1 MNALTRCLRAAREI
15 GIAAVL
21 VDAKHE
27 RTKGFYARYEYES
40 LSGRPLTLWLPMASV
55 RRSSGL

>member
-1 MNALTRCLRAAREI
+1 V
-15 GIAAVL
+15 GIVAVL

-27 RTKGFYARYEYES
+27 QAKSFYAWYEYES

-55 RRSSGL
+55 RRLFGEE